1 MEVLD
6 FVGAKV
12 VVYDVPDEF
21 IRVHFREEKERR
33 RRSAP
38 KKIFQESGVI
48 VLPKTIDQHR

>member
-38 KKIFQESGVI
+38 KKIF
-48 VLPKTIDQHR
+48 KKAA